1 MLAILKKE
9 FFHFIHALIAYLVIL
24 VFLTFIGLYTWVFP
38 ESSVLDYGFAELDSL
53 FSFGPIAFLFL
64 VPAITMRSFA
74 EEKKDGT
81 LELLLTKPIT
91 DWDLIIGKYLA
102 GLLLVVFALLPT
114 LIYYYSVYSLGNPV
128 GNIDTAAVFS
138 SYIGLLLVGAVFVS
152 VGIFSS
158 LLSTNQI
165 VSFITSLILC
175 YVMYDGVHRLA
186 LLSLWNNAGYLI
198 DLFSLDYHYRALSK
212 GVADAR
218 NIVYCVS
225 VIVVMLSLSK
235 LKLGSR
241 QW

>member
-1 MLAILKKE
+1 MLAIIKKE
-9 FFHFIHALIAYLVIL
+9 FYHFIHSLIAYLVIM

-38 ESSVLDYGFAELDSL
+38 ETNVLDYGFSELDSL

-64 VPAITMRSFA
+64 IPAITMRSFA

-81 LELLLTKPIT
+81 LELLLTQPIT

-102 GLLLVVFALLPT
+102 GLLLVVFALVPT
-114 LIYYYSVYSLGNPV
+114 VIYYYSVYRLGNPA
-128 GNIDTAAVFS
+128 GNIDSAAVFS

-158 LLSTNQI
+158 LLSGNQI
-165 VSFITSLILC
+165 VSFIVSLILC
-175 YVMYDGVHRLA
+175 YVLYDGVHRLA
-186 LLSLWNNAGYLI
+186 MLPFMNGVSYIVDML
-198 DLFSLDYHYRALSK
+198 SLDYHYRALSK
-212 GVADAR
+212 GVADLR
-218 NIVYCVS
+218 NIMYCVS

>member
-1 MLAILKKE
+1 MLTILKKE
-9 FFHFIHALIAYLVIL
+9 FFHFINSLIAYLVIL

-38 ESSVLDYGFAELDSL
+38 ESSVLDYGFSELDSL

-81 LELLLTKPIT
+81 LELLLTQPIT

-102 GLLLVVFALLPT
+102 GLLLVLFALLPT
-114 LIYYYSVYSLGNPV
+114 LIYYYSVYRLGNPV
-128 GNIDTAAVFS
+128 GNIDSAAVFS
-138 SYIGLLLVGAVFVS
+138 SYIGLLLVGAVFVA

-165 VSFITSLILC
+165 VAFITSLLIC
-175 YVMYDGVHRLA
+175 YVLYDGVHRLA
-186 LLSLWNNAGYLI
+186 LLSLWDNAGYTI

-218 NIVYCVS
+218 NIVYCLS
-225 VIVVMLSLSK
+225 IIVVMLSLSK